1 MVDISRLT
9 QLCPRLEIF
18 VNNLVVREP
27 SWIEGLHMEINMQ
40 VLSSLHIPL
49 QVMHFNNALR
59 CKPRAS
65 MGSNNPYAFM
75 KDLLINVRVLSG
87 AYDWLEMSMGGEL
100 IDSTD
105 VGRTFQHVEA
115 LSMNAYYL
123 HPLLRLPKLRSLAT
137 GDGGQF
143 DRASLQPFLAAHGN
157 LLTTLDL
164 SGTDG
169 RSFIGATQAAAFL
182 TPECLPVLRDLI
194 LEIGEVS
201 RVLPYARRC
210 STISRLGIASR
221 YHQASRNSYAL
232 FARLLSPCT
241 LAWEHFKVLR
251 FLNDRIVVDLQTRH
265 GAFLVRWFS
274 PISNH
279 GVRFEQSTGSVL
291 PW

>member
-241 LAWEHFKVLR
+241 LAWEHFEVLR